1 MTSPADP
8 LRAMLAGFETAAL
21 AAGEAETRFKR
32 EIDRRIAE
40 LEQAR
45 AFAHRRLRLIAAM
58 SAPIATEERAAA
70 LAARLDLAFVHI
82 GWADREP
89 DPTELEVHAAL
100 EPVAAAIEDLA
111 RPGHAGEEGGEPP
124 PPAETVAQAFAG
136 FEDWY
141 RRRFGVEFLAVFE
154 QRAAF
159 RPVVDF

>member
-21 AAGEAETRFKR
+21 AAGQAEAQFKR
-32 EIDRRIAE
+32 EIDSRIAE

-58 SAPIATEERAAA
+58 AAPVEAAEPAAA
-70 LAARLDLAFVHI
+70 LAARLDLAFIHI

-89 DPTELEVHAAL
+89 DPTELEVRAAL
-100 EPVAAAIEDLA
+100 EPVAAAIEDLS
-111 RPGHAGEEGGEPP
+111 RPGGNEQP
-124 PPAETVAQAFAG
+124 PPAETVAQAFTG
-136 FEDWY
+136 FEAWY

-154 QRAAF
+154 QRATF